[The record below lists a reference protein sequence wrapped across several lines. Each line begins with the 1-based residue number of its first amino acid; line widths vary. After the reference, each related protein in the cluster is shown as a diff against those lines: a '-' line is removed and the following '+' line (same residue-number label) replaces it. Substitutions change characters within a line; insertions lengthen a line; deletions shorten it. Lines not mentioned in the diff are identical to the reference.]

1 MLENE
6 HLHLLDYLIAEAD
19 KRDIY
24 MLLSPIVTY
33 NSQWPE
39 MSDTTNTG
47 LAKYYPKIHLYTT
60 RKLFV
65 HRKIT

>member
-47 LAKYYPKIHLYTT
+47 LAK
-60 RKLFV
+60 
-65 HRKIT
+65 